1 MNEPML
7 TSWRTLGIAVVALV
21 ASLPASAQAP
31 SGSSDFVRSEF
42 TVYSG
47 DFNGDHFIDILVKA
61 KRKIALIA
69 LDDLSIPVPIP
80 APVKSFAIL
89 SDGNGV
95 YSMVTTVTSAML
107 NSSVWQANTHDLRFG
122 DILGNGS
129 GGAIVEARNPGDP
142 SFSVA
147 VSGGSP
153 QLVQTLTLSALGFD
167 LAASGITSELS
178 DRNGDGRTDLTIRR
192 NGLVLQVLFANTNGV
207 FVADQEATLR
217 AVWLGFKSQLDNG
230 DAASA
235 LAYIST
241 DRAPFYSEI
250 FQAFGS
256 SRLRTLSATWTDVK
270 AIALK
275 PTYASFSIVDTF
287 NGQRSVH
294 ILVFEKDGDHW
305 VLTTL

>member
-1 MNEPML
+1 VL
-7 TSWRTLGIAVVALV
+7 VIALLS
-21 ASLPASAQAP
+21 SLPASAQSP
-31 SGSSDFVRSEF
+31 LDSTDFSRAGF

-47 DFNGDHFIDILVKA
+47 DFNGDGFVDILAKA
-61 KRKIALIA
+61 KPKFAFVG
-69 LDDLSIPVPIP
+69 LDDLIIPVSIPT
-80 APVKSFAIL
+80 PVKSFAIL
-89 SDGNGV
+89 SDANGV
-95 YSMVTTVTSAML
+95 YYMVTNVTSAML
-107 NSSVWQANTHDLRFG
+107 SSSVWQAGTHDLRFG

-129 GGAIVEARNPGDP
+129 GGAIVEARNPGNP

-147 VSGGSP
+147 VSGGLP
-153 QLVQTLTLSALGFD
+153 QLVQNLTIGALGFD

-192 NGLVLQVLFANTNGV
+192 NGFVVQALSANASGI

-217 AVWLGFKSQLDNG
+217 AVWLAFKSGLDSG
-230 DAASA
+230 DSLTA

-241 DRAPFYSEI
+241 DMAPFYSEV

-256 SRLRTLSATWTDVK
+256 TRIRTLSATWTDVK
-270 AIALK
+270 AITLK
-275 PTYASFSIVDTF
+275 PTYATFSIVDTF
-287 NGQRSVH
+287 SGQRSVH